1 MSHWK
6 KHIFL
11 FQTLDAAVQRLAGW
25 DGPEFVWRTG
35 AMGWG
40 TSLGCKGEMLEPPSL
55 GGGCTHGAQRM
66 QSCWWDPAQPRVAPE
81 LRNTGGWSH
90 PKQAGAAWEKPLV
103 PQEGAETAAFV
114 HGSRLSQ
121 RGRCQPGWVFGRS
134 GNPPPR
140 ALQGGQVLLPTA
152 RERAARLL
160 WGAAGAEGGQG
171 NHAVGLGAAC
181 DLASTVHSC
190 LAQLFRLLLPLQ
202 SDACEAAEDASLSP
216 RFAPSS
222 PPSVPQ
228 LQLPPSLLQRP
239 EGPPSSFPSFL
250 VAVSPGLHSA
260 LPRGCLQHRQIF
272 SDTHIPLCSEQS
284 VSSSAGIFGR
294 SPYPQVWGPRAG
306 FCSSQVLGAVPHL
319 HWRLPA
325 QLGALG
331 LAPHSGHCC

>member
-25 DGPEFVWRTG
+25 DRPEFAWRTG

-55 GGGCTHGAQRM
+55 GGGCTHGAQRT

-81 LRNTGGWSH
+81 LRNTGAWSH

-114 HGSRLSQ
+114 HGRQLSQ
-121 RGRCQPGWVFGRS
+121 GEDASQAGFS
-134 GNPPPR
+134 GETGTR
-140 ALQGGQVLLPTA
+140 RHELC
-152 RERAARLL
+152 RAARSCFPPPGSEQRGCCGGPGDPRV
-160 WGAAGAEGGQG
+160 WGWAQPVIWRARCIPAW
-171 NHAVGLGAAC
+171 LSFSAC
-181 DLASTVHSC
+181 CFLCRAMPARQPRTPHFLLAS
-190 LAQLFRLLLPLQ
+190 
-202 SDACEAAEDASLSP
+202 
-216 RFAPSS
+216 
-222 PPSVPQ
+222 
-228 LQLPPSLLQRP
+228 LPPLRHLSLGSSSRP
-239 EGPPSSFPSFL
+239 ACCRGRRPPSSFPSFL

-284 VSSSAGIFGR
+284 ISSSAGIVGR
-294 SPYPQVWGPRAG
+294 SPYPQIWGPRAG